1 MGSAAESCPSALWQ
15 KLPFLPEPPTPGF
28 NLLGWSKAQYLSYAK
43 ATILSA
49 TAVNVAFLGIVVVL
63 FLFLLVWRLL
73 GGICLCCSVCCGVK
87 ARMPRRKSLL
97 SFEVMHDP
105 WLLGH
110 KVAFAFFAFGCI
122 VLAIT
127 GLATL
132 PQLRQQI
139 DELASRLE
147 EVSNYASSLLAT
159 SDGLLGSAS
168 SLRPIMSQVLTL
180 TQPQMASKSLLS
192 DMECSSAFLD
202 AGLVQAESLR
212 SQIATFISSWEQFT
226 PLISTAA
233 ALLNITITPA
243 PLGATPSM
251 EVVSNIRVLLI
262 GIDDAL
268 EAYNTALTAL
278 PESRQPTSVS
288 DPQVNALTAAQNTV
302 NITQWITSL
311 DLLSESMKTLDVA
324 AQNLLYS
331 RLGSTFREVL
341 IFSVSLNSKVNTI
354 LSNLDGLDR
363 LYMSG
368 QRPPPSPQQQQS
380 TVAGRA
386 CLLSMVQQLLSF
398 DTSIFRFN
406 STLERNALD
415 TIYNV
420 TSTLEQIYRG
430 DPVGI
435 STDAGAGATNAL
447 IGNGTVVPTE
457 LARPAW
463 WASQYL
469 QPLGNVDGPGF
480 ANQCYHVQSM
490 LTDENNRTK
499 VPDLTPIL
507 SHISILRSTLVG
519 LQRPFSG
526 VQAALVAY
534 NKLAS
539 EVLYSSLIAAVNTTK
554 PALGSALNVSSPA
567 FPGYGPGLWATAWN
581 GWGAVNDVP
590 RGGLSVDERLR
601 LMSKGVFGL
610 NKWMTED
617 VNGLVG
623 LKRTLAGL
631 SAIGSSVNQA
641 QTVLVR
647 SGLANTSN
655 SQIGINSTVTG
666 GGGSNTSAPSSPPPA
681 SPASPAALRKSAF
694 LRPMVPSMQIITS
707 TLSDGVASVAE
718 QLDNALGKALLLIS
732 PPPPPPPP
740 MAVDSPPPPAPS
752 PPPPR
757 PALLLSLQPTTSPLQ
772 GNEISIPFVVRP
784 LRQLQ
789 QSAGAFT
796 SPDGANI
803 TTVVY
808 RQLVKPLNELNATLR
823 GKTGQRYLRN
833 VYSSAVAVYSCLI
846 VVCLL
851 MGVALFFNFPAG
863 LVIGL
868 GVHLLLAT
876 LVLAGAWAAAMGM
889 VASHDACGNFDSMV
903 LDAVSPSSSLFPLL
917 RYYLQ
922 GVGGSLTSIL
932 RTTGLGDIVRL
943 KSAVNLVRTEVL
955 GPLLLPRDSNRTAGA
970 ANSTRPWP
978 SSIGTVQYAL
988 GELLV
993 DLDAMAANVADQL
1006 TALLTVADR
1015 ANVLHQYGII
1025 TWWPCCSLGEQLL
1038 VAWISATGCGLL
1050 AWLAALSTLLVLKNL
1065 DDMPVGSRWGCTC
1078 YDPRDF
1084 PQPVRRRRYKC
1095 SAGGGEAYSIHGY
1108 QGGSAS
1114 SIGLPPM
1121 PTVQMLAPCPL
1132 RSPGGM
1138 QRSYSGRTMPSIR
1151 SQDIRP
1157 SYDGYS
1163 LANARVECIMKITS
1177 EYDTAGAPRELAVKG

>member
-1 MGSAAESCPSALWQ
+1 MGSAAGSCPSALWQ
-15 KLPFLPEPPTPGF
+15 KLPFLPDPPTPGF
-28 NLLGWSKAQYLSYAK
+28 NLLGWSNAQYLSYAK

-49 TAVNVAFLGIVVVL
+49 TAVNIAFLGIVVVL
-63 FLFLLVWRLL
+63 FLFLLLWRLL

-110 KVAFAFFAFGCI
+110 KVAFVFFAFGCI

-147 EVSNYASSLLAT
+147 KVSNYASSLLAA

-168 SLRPIMSQVLTL
+168 SLRPIMSQVLTV
-180 TQPQMASKSLLS
+180 TQLQMESKSLLS

-233 ALLNITITPA
+233 ALLNMTTPPA
-243 PLGATPSM
+243 PLGATLSM

-278 PESRQPTSVS
+278 PASRQPTSVS

-324 AQNLLYS
+324 AQNLLYY

-341 IFSVSLNSKVNTI
+341 IFSVSLNSKVNTM

-368 QRPPPSPQQQQS
+368 QRPPSSLQQQQS

-386 CLLSMVQQLLSF
+386 CLLSMAQQLFSF

-435 STDAGAGATNAL
+435 STDAGAGAL

-469 QPLGNVDGPGF
+469 QPLWNVDGPGF
-480 ANQCYHVQSM
+480 ASQCDRVQSM

-507 SHISILRSTLVG
+507 SHISKLRSALVG
-519 LQRPFSG
+519 LQRPFGG
-526 VQAALVAY
+526 VQAALAAY

-539 EVLYSSLIAAVNTTK
+539 EVLYSSLIAAVTATK
-554 PALGSALNVSSPA
+554 PALGNALNVSSPA
-567 FPGYGPGLWATAWN
+567 LPDYGPGLWATAWN
-581 GWGAVNDVP
+581 GWGAVNDIP
-590 RGGLSVDERLR
+590 RGGLSVAERLR

-610 NKWMTED
+610 NNWVTED

-631 SAIGSSVNQA
+631 GVIASSVNQA

-647 SGLANTSN
+647 SGWVNTSN
-655 SQIGINSTVTG
+655 TQIGMNSTVTG
-666 GGGSNTSAPSSPPPA
+666 GGGNNSSAPSSPPPA
-681 SPASPAALRKSAF
+681 SPAPSAALRPSAF
-694 LRPMVPSMQIITS
+694 LRPMVPSMQIITN

-757 PALLLSLQPTTSPLQ
+757 PALLLSLQPTTSPLP
-772 GNEISIPFVVRP
+772 GNETSIPSVVRR
-784 LRQLQ
+784 LHQLQ

-808 RQLVKPLNELNATLR
+808 RQLVKPLNDLNATLR
-823 GKTGQRYLRN
+823 GKTGQRYLKK

-851 MGVALFFNFPAG
+851 IGLALYFNFPAG
-863 LVIGL
+863 LVMGL
-868 GVHLLLAT
+868 GIHLLLAT

-932 RTTGLGDIVRL
+932 RTTGLGDTVRL

-955 GPLLLPRDSNRTAGA
+955 GPLLLPRDSNRTAGVL
-970 ANSTRPWP
+970 NTTRPWP

-1015 ANVLHQYGII
+1015 TNVLDQYGII
-1025 TWWPCCSLGEQLL
+1025 TWWPCCSFGEQLL

-1084 PQPVRRRRYKC
+1084 PQPLRRRRYKC
-1095 SAGGGEAYSIHGY
+1095 SAGGGEAYGIYGY

-1114 SIGLPPM
+1114 SIRLPPM
-1121 PTVQMLAPCPL
+1121 PTVQMLAPFPL
-1132 RSPGGM
+1132 RSPAGM
-1138 QRSYSGRTMPSIR
+1138 QRSYSGRTMQSIR

-1157 SYDGYS
+1157 SYDAYS
-1163 LANARVECIMKITS
+1163 LANARVDSIMKITS
-1177 EYDTAGAPRELAVKG
+1177 EYDTTGGPRELAVEG